1 MSTCA
6 LFAGQAERGLEELIG
21 QVSHPDVV
29 ELLYQYAS
37 QSEGADFERWRLVL
51 MVSTPALSENASQV
65 FRALLKRAQLSA
77 QGAPTAPRRWPITQ
91 I

>member
-21 QVSHPDVV
+21 QVSHPEVV

-37 QSEGADFERWRLVL
+37 QSEARGFRDVAISAYGD
-51 MVSTPALSENASQV
+51 TPALV
-65 FRALLKRAQLSA
+65 RMYPRCSA
-77 QGAPTAPRRWPITQ
+77 RC
-91 I
+91 